1 MNCRC
6 VTEQWM
12 RDRERQRQLAKKAAV
27 LTGQAQVLFRDADGR
42 WRFVPDGE
50 EVRGDKQ
57 EIITQY

>member
-1 MNCRC
+1 MSCRC
-6 VTEQWM
+6 GTEQWM

-42 WRFVPDGE
+42 WCFVPEGE
-50 EVRGDKQ
+50 EVRGDRQ